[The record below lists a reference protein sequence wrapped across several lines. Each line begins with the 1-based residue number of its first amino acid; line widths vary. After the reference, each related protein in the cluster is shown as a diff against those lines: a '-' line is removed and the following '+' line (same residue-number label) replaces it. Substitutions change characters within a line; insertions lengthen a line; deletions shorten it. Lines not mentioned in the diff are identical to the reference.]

1 MTLAGSGSTSQTPTA
16 SDSRGVPPTNPLPL
30 DSIGMWEVTLGLP
43 EQIGQAAVAAE
54 EVVASVDPELW
65 QRRFANVA
73 VFGMGGSGVAGDILQ
88 ALAAPR
94 FSVPVLPLKSYR
106 APKFV
111 GPETLAFALSC
122 SGDTEETVSAA
133 SAAWEAGATVVAV
146 AGGGRLAE
154 LAAERGAPLFGVP
167 GNLPQPRAALGAM
180 TVPTLVALRA
190 CDLLPEA
197 DALIASGVEQLERRR
212 EELLGSSSPAPRI
225 ASTIGRTVTLV
236 HGGEGPGAVAA
247 TRWKTQINENVKA
260 PAFASVQPEL
270 CHNEVAGWGQHGDIT
285 RQVLTLVALRCPS
298 DHPQVARR
306 IDVMMDLLL
315 EVVHDVVE
323 VWGAGDTDLAQLLD
337 LVLVGDV
344 VSLLLA
350 GQEGVDP
357 GPVPILGEI
366 KALVAG

>member
-1 MTLAGSGSTSQTPTA
+1 
-16 SDSRGVPPTNPLPL
+16 
-30 DSIGMWEVTLGLP
+30 MWAATLGLP
-43 EQIGQAAVAAE
+43 EQIGQAAANAAK
-54 EVVASVDPELW
+54 VVASVDAQVW
-65 QRRFANVA
+65 RRPFANVA
-73 VFGMGGSGVAGDILQ
+73 VFGMGGSGVAGDILR

-94 FSVPVLPLKSYR
+94 LPVPVVPLKSYR
-106 APKFV
+106 APAFV
-111 GPETLAFALSC
+111 GRDTLAFALSC

-133 SAAWEAGATVVAV
+133 SAAWDAGATVVVV
-146 AGGGRLAE
+146 AGGGMLAE
-154 LAAERGAPLFGVP
+154 LAADRSAPLFGVP
-167 GNLPQPRAALGAM
+167 GDLPQPRAALGAM
-180 TVPTLVALRA
+180 TVPTLVALQA
-190 CDLLPEA
+190 CGLLPEA

-212 EELLGSSSPAPRI
+212 DELLGPSSPAPKI

-260 PAFASVQPEL
+260 PAFAAVQPEL

-306 IDVMMDLLL
+306 IDVVKELLL

-350 GQEGVDP
+350 GQEGMDP

-366 KALVAG
+366 KDLLAG